1 MVLTIPVEDGYKGG
15 CINIE
20 HEGKSKS
27 FQFEKDS
34 DRLFSIVA
42 FRVDCAHN
50 LEPVSDGW
58 MVSIVFHLVWK
69 DVAKVADS
77 SLDFPVFLKAFD
89 IVKDEM
95 ARWLKNGSP
104 TISESINH
112 MEIDT
117 TPKVE
122 DFDLPVLNDRIENDQ
137 SGNQLIVITKTKCVI

>member
-77 SLDFPVFLKAFD
+77 PLDFPVFLKAFD

-95 ARWLKNGSP
+95 AHWIKKNGSP
-104 TISESINH
+104 TMPESINH
-112 MEIDT
+112 MEFHT
-117 TPKVE
+117 TRKEE
-122 DFDLPVLNDRIENDQ
+122 DFELSVLNDRMETYK
-137 SGNQLIVITKTKCVI
+137 SGNLQIGRAHV